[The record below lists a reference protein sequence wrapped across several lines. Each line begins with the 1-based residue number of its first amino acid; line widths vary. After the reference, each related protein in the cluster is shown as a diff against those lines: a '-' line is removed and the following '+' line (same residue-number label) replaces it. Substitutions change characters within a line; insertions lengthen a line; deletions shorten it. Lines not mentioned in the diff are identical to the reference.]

1 MPPGGADPLSVSQKD
16 VVAGRGVTV
25 RTVFYFGVHAVR
37 CSCAIAFS
45 WAVTGGPLA
54 VAVEPGVAPSVRP
67 MSTDR
72 PDTTESPYTVP
83 RGLRQIEASIAD
95 FSRDMRG
102 VPGEK
107 HQWIFGQVNLKWG
120 AGQNTDF
127 QCILNTHAAAGQVEG
142 GDRSFSNGFGDV
154 TLRLKYNLWGND
166 EGRTAFAL
174 MPYVSVP
181 THTGM
186 SERTWAGGL
195 ILPFAIKLND
205 RFSLGLMS
213 EVDFRERAADDVGRF
228 QWLQSATLG
237 VAWTERLGTY
247 HELVAMVS
255 PTHAFQSAF
264 NTGVTYQFREW
275 LIFDVG
281 TRIGLS
287 SASPDLGVFSGFSV
301 RF

>member
-1 MPPGGADPLSVSQKD
+1 MRRLVGIGFLWAAAGA
-16 VVAGRGVTV
+16 AG
-25 RTVFYFGVHAVR
+25 VFSLQAG
-37 CSCAIAFS
+37 S
-45 WAVTGGPLA
+45 GP
-54 VAVEPGVAPSVRP
+54 SIRP
-67 MSTDR
+67 MNTDR

-95 FSRDMRG
+95 FSRDSRG
-102 VPGEK
+102 VSGEK
-107 HQWIFGQVNLKWG
+107 HQWIFGQLNLKWG
-120 AGQNTDF
+120 TSQNTDV
-127 QCILNTHAAAGQVEG
+127 QCIVNTHSAAGQVEG

-154 TLRLKYNLWGND
+154 TLRWKCNLWGND
-166 EGRTAFAL
+166 AGRTAFAV

-195 ILPFAIKLND
+195 ILPLAVKLNG

-213 EVDFRERAADDVGRF
+213 EFDFRERAADDVGRF
-228 QWLQSATLG
+228 QWLQSATVG

-247 HELVAMVS
+247 HELVALVS

-264 NTGVTYQFREW
+264 NTGVTYQLSEG
-275 LIFDVG
+275 LVFDVG

-287 SASPDLGVFSGFSV
+287 AASPDLGVFSGFSV